1 MKKSIVYHPIGV
13 CSQQIEEVETENGII
28 RQVIFTG
35 GCSGNTQGISLLVQG
50 MTVDE
55 AIARLEGIQC
65 RDKGTSCPDQLAQ
78 ALKSL

>member
-13 CSQQIEEVETENGII
+13 CSQQIEVETENGII

-50 MTVDE
+50 MAVDE

>member
-13 CSQQIEEVETENGII
+13 CSQQIEVETENGII